1 MPYTNKVTLT
11 FEFEYEEEDE
21 EVGLQAGWV
30 LTDVFDDRGKRIDLS
45 IEAGQE
51 ITQQLMYNN

>member
-1 MPYTNKVTLT
+1 MPYTNKVTLI

-30 LTDVFDDRGKRIDLS
+30 LTDIFDDRGKRIDLS
-45 IEAGQE
+45 IEACQE

>member
-11 FEFEYEEEDE
+11 FKFEYEEEDE

-30 LTDVFDDRGKRIDLS
+30 LTDVFDDRSKRIDLS
-45 IEAGQE
+45 IESCQE